1 MVTGKAKHE
10 VPGTNIASALPENLQ
25 GTPFEQAITSG
36 PLGGSNI
43 EKMWKDMSM
52 QERMGSVFAGGG
64 QDDSILGGITRAT
77 TAFSPYLN
85 RPKYT
90 TNFYG
95 S

>member
-1 MVTGKAKHE
+1 
-10 VPGTNIASALPENLQ
+10 
-25 GTPFEQAITSG
+25 
-36 PLGGSNI
+36 
-43 EKMWKDMSM
+43 MSM